1 MVSLKQIEY
10 LEFKHNRVNPTKYL
24 LCSCISPVIA
34 KLNQSKSDFT
44 MVRYTGLFDLSLSA
58 AFLSKEIIAM
68 AEEGIHAVL
77 FVLSV
82 NSRTQEDEFTLVSL
96 QRIFESKLLDY
107 LIVVFT
113 GGDIFEEEGMT
124 LDDYLNED
132 CSEFLKVNLLSSP
145 SLFFFFFFIKI
156 FM

>member
-1 MVSLKQIEY
+1 
-10 LEFKHNRVNPTKYL
+10 
-24 LCSCISPVIA
+24 
-34 KLNQSKSDFT
+34 

-156 FM
+156 IM